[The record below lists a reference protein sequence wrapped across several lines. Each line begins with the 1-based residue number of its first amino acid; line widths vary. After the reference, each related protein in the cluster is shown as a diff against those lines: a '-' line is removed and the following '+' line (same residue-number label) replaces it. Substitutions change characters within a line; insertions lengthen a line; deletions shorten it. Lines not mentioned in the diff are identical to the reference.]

1 MKRATVTIPD
11 DLNKALEFY
20 VRDQEAPPTL
30 TMVMQSALRQFL
42 TLRGYLR
49 PRGPF
54 QITPAKRGSG
64 LRDVSE
70 KHDRYLAER

>member
-11 DLNKALEFY
+11 NLEKALQSY
-20 VRDQEAPPTL
+20 VRDQEAPPSL
-30 TMVMQSALRQFL
+30 TVVIQSALRQFL

-64 LRDVSE
+64 LTDVSR
-70 KHDRYLAER
+70 KHDRYLSER